1 MEKLYNKQTLI
12 VTGIITIIVFLALR
26 TFDAPLR
33 NETTP
38 GGIVTFEFAKDIET
52 AENIIN
58 SWDEN
63 AKLNAGL
70 SIGIDYLFLIAY
82 SLFFSISIFLI
93 SNNFQNK
100 FVLLRKIGMAFTFL
114 LLFAGLCDA
123 IENYALI
130 QLLLGS
136 QNAMFPTIAYYF
148 ASIKFILIGFGLIY
162 ILIGLVLRLIIK
174 SE

>member
-1 MEKLYNKQTLI
+1 MH
-12 VTGIITIIVFLALR
+12 
-26 TFDAPLR
+26 

-38 GGIVTFEFAKDIET
+38 GGIVTFEFAKDIDT
-52 AENIIN
+52 AKNIIN

-70 SIGIDYLFLIAY
+70 SLGIDYLFLISY

-93 SNNFQNK
+93 SNRFQSK
-100 FVLLRKIGMAFTFL
+100 FVLIHHFGTVFTFL

-130 QLLLGS
+130 RLLLGS
-136 QNAMFPTIAYYF
+136 QNAIFPPVAYYF
-148 ASIKFILIGFGLIY
+148 ASIKFIIIGLGLIY
-162 ILIGLVLRLIIK
+162 ILLGMITNLLFK
-174 SE
+174 NE